1 MLLFRDGW
9 GGGGGFLEEVATSER
24 LGAFPGQRALGPE
37 DSGGGG
43 EVQFPLS
50 LAEMFIF
57 LLQNKSW

>member
-1 MLLFRDGW
+1 MLSDLVVLLFRDGW
-9 GGGGGFLEEVATSER
+9 VGAPWRRWPPVGGWVYS
-24 LGAFPGQRALGPE
+24 LGRGLWDR
-37 DSGGGG
+37 G

>member
-1 MLLFRDGW
+1 M
-9 GGGGGFLEEVATSER
+9 GGFLEEVATSER

>member
-1 MLLFRDGW
+1 MLLFRDGGGLP
-9 GGGGGFLEEVATSER
+9 GGGGRQREVGCIPWAESS
-24 LGAFPGQRALGPE
+24 GPGGLW
-37 DSGGGG
+37 GGG

>member
-1 MLLFRDGW
+1 MIP
-9 GGGGGFLEEVATSER
+9 GGGGRQWEVGCIPWAESS
-24 LGAFPGQRALGPE
+24 GPGGLW
-37 DSGGGG
+37 GGG